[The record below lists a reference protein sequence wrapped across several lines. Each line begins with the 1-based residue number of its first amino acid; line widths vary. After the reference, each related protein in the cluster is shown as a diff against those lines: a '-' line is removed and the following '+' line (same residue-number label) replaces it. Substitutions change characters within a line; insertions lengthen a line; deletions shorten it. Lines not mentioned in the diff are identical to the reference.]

1 MSAPPSPPT
10 DDDARKRRQIAIG
23 QNRATGVNGSAGL
36 VLEVQEEE
44 VEIHCHP
51 TMDIQSTNAPIRQF
65 AWLDFTRDAL
75 TKLHFVIVPL
85 RLIVGSWHLAALR
98 MVGYTNGS
106 FTNFSREQVCLILPF
121 QGRALGLDLGICPMH
136 TEKEKEKKPLGDFAA
151 RALDADD
158 LDSIMKLNNRI
169 QTLEMIFSQWRSS
182 NRDLHIDTGSLFYSS
197 QTLSLLS
204 STSSPSPSPRGI
216 QADIL
221 LAGQKEMYIGIL
233 NQLKDPLNLQ
243 TSELSNFH
251 AAPALVVLI
260 LSKTRY
266 SLREMD
272 KRVRCPPSSAS
283 NRQRQAYL
291 IRQDCLDQLAS
302 IHKDLTLIVNLW
314 VKATSAFCSEK
325 IINHKTNIQD
335 IEKVEV

>member
-1 MSAPPSPPT
+1 
-10 DDDARKRRQIAIG
+10 
-23 QNRATGVNGSAGL
+23 
-36 VLEVQEEE
+36 
-44 VEIHCHP
+44 
-51 TMDIQSTNAPIRQF
+51 MDIQSTNAPIRQF
-65 AWLDFTRDAL
+65 A
-75 TKLHFVIVPL
+75 
-85 RLIVGSWHLAALR
+85 WHLAALR

-182 NRDLHIDTGSLFYSS
+182 NRDLYIYTGSLFYSS

-272 KRVRCPPSSAS
+272 KR
-283 NRQRQAYL
+283 RQAYL